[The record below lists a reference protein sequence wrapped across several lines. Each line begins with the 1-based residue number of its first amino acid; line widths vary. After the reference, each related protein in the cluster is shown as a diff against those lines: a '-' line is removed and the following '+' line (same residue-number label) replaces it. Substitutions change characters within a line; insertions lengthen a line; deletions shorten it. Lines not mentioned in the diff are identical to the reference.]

1 MSTGAGEVMRLT
13 LYARRYCHLCEDMQ
27 AALAGL
33 AAEFDFV
40 LDVVDVDEA
49 EALEARYGER
59 VPVLAHGDV
68 ELCHYFLDR
77 PAVAQYLAASARAT
91 ANAAAFR

>member
-1 MSTGAGEVMRLT
+1 MSAAAGEVIRLT
-13 LYARRYCHLCEDMQ
+13 LYGRRYCHLCEDMQ
-27 AALAGL
+27 AALADL
-33 AAEFDFV
+33 AAEFEFV

-49 EALEARYGER
+49 EALETRYGER
-59 VPVLAHGDV
+59 VPVLAHGEI

-77 PAVAQYLAASARAT
+77 IAVSQYLAASARAT

>member
-1 MSTGAGEVMRLT
+1 MSMTAGNVIRLT
-13 LYARRYCHLCEDMQ
+13 LYGRRYCHLCEDMQ

-33 AAEFDFV
+33 AAEFGFI
-40 LDVVDVDEA
+40 LDVVDVDGD

-59 VPVLAHGDV
+59 VPVLAHGET

-77 PAVAQYLAASARAT
+77 PAVSQYLAASARAT